1 MKPYRS
7 LIHGHGTYYKGHAEA
22 KNKMIT
28 SYQTEINKI
37 KDQFTQYLQS
47 VLNNYK
53 SKHDEVNQSI
63 NQIINNSKRNDAIT
77 KKIKELEGEYID
89 FIEVIDKE
97 K

>member
-1 MKPYRS
+1 MKQQLSS
-7 LIHGHGTYYKGHAEA
+7 LSFADLLIGQRKV
-22 KNKMIT
+22 K
-28 SYQTEINKI
+28 QT
-37 KDQFTQYLQS
+37 
-47 VLNNYK
+47 

-63 NQIINNSKRNDAIT
+63 NQIIINSKRNDAIT

>member
-1 MKPYRS
+1 
-7 LIHGHGTYYKGHAEA
+7 
-22 KNKMIT
+22 MIT

-53 SKHDEVNQSI
+53 SKHDEINQSI